1 MKREIQLI
9 GVYDYTVILT
19 YCSLFS
25 SVVGLASAVR
35 GSFTVSIV
43 CLLLSGIC
51 DAFDGIVARSK
62 KNRTEEEKAFGI
74 QLDSLCDVVSFGV
87 YPVCLCYLMGMDGIL
102 GLAVAC
108 LYCLCAVARL
118 AFFNVLE
125 EKRQRQESGCAK
137 SYRGLPVTS
146 ISIVL
151 PLVYLLRF
159 VTGEEIFVLLLYPVM
174 LIVAFLFVLDFSVP
188 KPDWKKILTGK

>member
-1 MKREIQLI
+1 MKRKIKLI

-25 SVVGLASAVR
+25 AATGLGCAIQGRFTASVL
-35 GSFTVSIV
+35 
-43 CLLLSGIC
+43 CLLLSGVC

-62 KNRTEEEKAFGI
+62 KDRTEEEKAFGI
-74 QLDSLCDVVSFGV
+74 QLDSLCDVVSFGF
-87 YPVCLCYLMGMDGIL
+87 YPACLCWFLGMDGFA

-108 LYCLCAVARL
+108 IYCLCAVARL

-125 EKRQRQESGCAK
+125 AKRQQQETGCAK
-137 SYRGLPVTS
+137 SYRGMPVTS
-146 ISIVL
+146 ISIIL
-151 PLVYLLRF
+151 PVAYLLRF
-159 VTGEEIFVLLLYPVM
+159 LVGGEIFALLLYPLM
-174 LIVAFLFVLDFSVP
+174 LLVAFLFVLDFSVP